1 MENNRLIFKKPP
13 LTEVRTEVAFKNTL
27 EVADFRTK
35 FYESV
40 KQDFPFVLMPDKSK
54 LTYDLGDYSLSAEN
68 WSYRLEIGMNYF
80 RLVTASYSGF
90 ANFKERFLDSLTKF
104 AKCYGIKSFTQ
115 FLMQYNNRLA
125 LDQFSFEDCFSIQ
138 VTVAEKLQPL
148 FAGRGVMIFEQPEG
162 YNSIEIVPQLDG
174 DKVKSYDL
182 FLGFSSQSELHFE
195 ETLEDIGLLLDTTHE
210 YIEKYFVAVLD
221 PKYMEHLKKL

>member
-1 MENNRLIFKKPP
+1 MEKMENTSLIFKKPP
-13 LTEVRTEVAFKNTL
+13 LVEARTEVAFKNTL
-27 EVADFRTK
+27 TVADFRSK

-40 KQDFPFVLMPDKSK
+40 K
-54 LTYDLGDYSLSAEN
+54 GDYSLSTEN

-90 ANFKERFLDSLTKF
+90 ANFKERFLDSLSKF
-104 AKCYGIKSFTQ
+104 AKCYGIESFTQ

-125 LDQFSFEDCFSIQ
+125 LDQFSFEDCFSIK
-138 VTVAEKLQPL
+138 VTVAEKFQPL

-162 YNSIEIVPQLDG
+162 YHSIEIVPQLNG
-174 DKVKSYDL
+174 EKVTSYDL
-182 FLGFSSQSELHFE
+182 LLGFSSQSELRY
-195 ETLEDIGLLLDTTHE
+195 EDSLKDLSLLLDTTHE
-210 YIEKYFVAVLD
+210 YIEEYFVAVLD